1 MAGVREADARTFIPF
16 QRLTAITDLARPLQ
30 MYAYPYLERAPPM
43 VKTYGVARAFNLGSD
58 AVWDSVNRGVCPGP
72 SNAGNSPER
81 QWKDIKHKYL
91 QSAEAEDDDDDE

>member
-1 MAGVREADARTFIPF
+1 MAGISQGLYNTFIRSNAAF
-16 QRLTAITDLARPLQ
+16 LATIFTGAFAFQ

-58 AVWDSVNRGVCPGP
+58 AVWDSVNRG
-72 SNAGNSPER
+72 R